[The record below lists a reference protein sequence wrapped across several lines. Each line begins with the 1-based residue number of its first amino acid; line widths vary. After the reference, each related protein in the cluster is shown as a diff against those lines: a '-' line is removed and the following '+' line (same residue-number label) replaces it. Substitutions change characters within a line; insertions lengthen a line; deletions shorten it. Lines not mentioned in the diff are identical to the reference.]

1 MFVMRKFFARL
12 CGAGKPD
19 PSSETEQPARPYRG
33 HEALD
38 EDWTERNIAAIR
50 SQLGANIKLHE
61 IVKER
66 VDAFVANGCS
76 GTGED
81 AALAISYFH
90 AKGIVGGEPVSLLK
104 DIDAVLRE
112 EFGVDG
118 SVLCLKGLAYKAFEA
133 SRPFGLV
140 GMGAPRDMCVWSF
153 GVLGEYAASF
163 RNAGLAATT
172 LATGSLAYANHYRW
186 QELPFTIS
194 RRSAAGLVVA

>member
-1 MFVMRKFFARL
+1 MMRNFFARL

-19 PSSETEQPARPYRG
+19 PSSETERPARPYRG

-50 SQLGANIKLHE
+50 SQLAANIELHE
-61 IVKER
+61 IVKKR
-66 VDAFVANGCS
+66 VDVFVTNGCS

-104 DIDAVLRE
+104 DIDAVLRQ

-118 SVLCLKGLAYKAFEA
+118 SALCLQGLAHKAFEA

-140 GMGAPRDMCVWSF
+140 GMGAPRDMCVWSL

-163 RNAGLAATT
+163 QNAGLAAIT

-186 QELPFTIS
+186 QELPFTVS
-194 RRSAAGLVVA
+194 RRSAAGLVAA

>member
-1 MFVMRKFFARL
+1 MMRNFFDRL
-12 CGAGKPD
+12 CRAGKPD
-19 PSSETEQPARPYRG
+19 PSSETDRPARPYHG

-38 EDWTERNIAAIR
+38 EDWTQRNIAAIR
-50 SQLGANIKLHE
+50 SQLAANIELHE

-104 DIDAVLRE
+104 DINTVLRAAQ

-118 SVLCLKGLAYKAFEA
+118 SALCLQGLAHKAFEA

-140 GMGAPRDMCVWSF
+140 GMGAPPNRCVWSL

-163 RNAGLAATT
+163 QNAGLAAIT

-194 RRSAAGLVVA
+194 RRSAAGLVAA

>member
-1 MFVMRKFFARL
+1 MFKIFARL
-12 CGAGKPD
+12 CGAGQPD
-19 PSSETEQPARPYRG
+19 PSSAAEQPARPYHG

-104 DIDAVLRE
+104 DIDTVLRAAQ
-112 EFGVDG
+112 EFGADG
-118 SVLCLKGLAYKAFEA
+118 SALCLQGLAHKAFEA

-194 RRSAAGLVVA
+194 RRPVAGFVAA